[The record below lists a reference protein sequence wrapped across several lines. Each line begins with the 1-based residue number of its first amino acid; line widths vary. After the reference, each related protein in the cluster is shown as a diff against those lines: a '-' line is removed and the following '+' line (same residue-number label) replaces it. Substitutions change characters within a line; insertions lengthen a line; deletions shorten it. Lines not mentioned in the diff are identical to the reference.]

1 MTSMFSA
8 RKRAEEFAVVVDGAT
23 PSRPELAELAGVV
36 TTLRGFEA
44 PAPRAEFA
52 ADLRARLM
60 AEAATTLS
68 PSAATLVL
76 PARPR
81 GKRERRLVAA
91 ASAVV
96 FIGGTASMAAA
107 AQSALPGE
115 VLYPIKRGIEQAQ
128 TGLSTSQA
136 GKGRDLLSQAN
147 DRLTEVRG
155 LLTDGSPSQ
164 RPQVPQ
170 TLADY
175 TEQARQGAS
184 LMLSSFQDTQDPAT
198 ITAVREFSAHGITAL
213 KALAGTAPADAQDDL
228 ATAAATLSDIDQQ
241 ARDLCADCAA
251 GLPDLQVPS
260 MFLASAEVQRALSSV
275 DATRL
280 DNSHPVVVDKRAV
293 KSPVP
298 GVKSTAP
305 AQAGPLA
312 RATPTAPAAPES
324 SPTPSTGL
332 PVPQLP
338 GVDEQATKR
347 STDLGRTV
355 DSTVT
360 GITNGLGGVAE
371 TLLPDL
377 TSPLK

>member
-8 RKRAEEFAVVVDGAT
+8 RKRAEEFAVVVDGGT

-52 ADLRARLM
+52 ADLRVRLM

-68 PSAATLVL
+68 PSTATLVL
-76 PARPR
+76 PTRPR

-115 VLYPIKRGIEQAQ
+115 ALYPIKRGIEQAQ
-128 TGLSTSQA
+128 TGLSTSPA

-147 DRLTEVRG
+147 DRLTEVQG
-155 LLTDGSPSQ
+155 LLIDGSPSQ
-164 RPQVPQ
+164 QPQIPQ

-175 TEQARQGAS
+175 TDQARRGSS
-184 LMLSSFQDTQDPAT
+184 LMMRSFQDTQDPAS
-198 ITAVREFSAHGITAL
+198 IIAVREFAAHGLTAL
-213 KALAGTAPADAQDDL
+213 HALAGTAPADAQDDL
-228 ATAAATLSDIDQQ
+228 ATAATTLSDIDQQ

-251 GLPDLQVPS
+251 GLPDLQVPP

-275 DATRL
+275 DAARL

-293 KSPVP
+293 KSPAPV
-298 GVKSTAP
+298 VTSTAP
-305 AQAGPLA
+305 AKTVPLA
-312 RATPTAPAAPES
+312 QATPAAPES

-338 GVDEQATKR
+338 GVDEQAKKG
-347 STDLGRTV
+347 STDLGKTV
-355 DSTVT
+355 DATVT
-360 GITNGLGGVAE
+360 GITDGLGGVAE
-371 TLLPDL
+371 TLLPDP
-377 TSPLK
+377 TSPLD